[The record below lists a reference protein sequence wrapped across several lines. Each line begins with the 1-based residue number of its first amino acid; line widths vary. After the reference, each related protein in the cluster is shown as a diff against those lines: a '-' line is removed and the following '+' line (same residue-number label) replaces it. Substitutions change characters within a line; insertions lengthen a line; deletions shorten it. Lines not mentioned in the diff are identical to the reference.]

1 MNRMLI
7 MKAHALLAAFIL
19 PVALMFIITGS
30 LYTWGQK
37 GSYAKNVHEITLITP
52 LKAELPSLKE
62 LAVSEL
68 SNLSTAEPEGT
79 AKLKAYGNHFLLEWT
94 GSSKD
99 VILEPTA
106 DPLIAKLTVKNT
118 TWYRTLVQLHKAK
131 GGGVFKVYAVIFSLA
146 LLAILTSGFMMAWQS
161 PQLRRLSLITVVL
174 GLLSFIAAVYLS

>member
-1 MNRMLI
+1 MNRMLLI
-7 MKAHALLAAFIL
+7 KSHALLAAFIL
-19 PVALMFIITGS
+19 PVAIMFIVTGA

-37 GSYAKNVHEITLITP
+37 GSYANEVHEITLSSP
-52 LKAELPSLKE
+52 LEAELPGLKA

-68 SNLSTAEPEGT
+68 SKLSASEPEGA

-118 TWYRTLVQLHKAK
+118 TWYRSLVQLHKAK
-131 GGGVFKVYAVIFSLA
+131 GGVVFKVYAAIFALA

-161 PQLRRLSLITVVL
+161 PQLRRLSLITVVI
-174 GLLSFIAAVYLS
+174 GLLSFVAAVYFS